1 MASSTKPEELM
12 EVDSELISPDQK
24 AASIPAND
32 SCDFIMNTNKVLLDP
47 SPADTPSRCQI
58 KKDDSGISVEK
69 SENSSEDDNSKKPKI
84 LQGKPLQDEGA
95 ASEDIVLENGAF
107 PKLKNKTK
115 NRNYRS
121 KKVDKGIWEES
132 SDEDE
137 CVGASID
144 KESPESGEK
153 DNSNAVGQVG
163 ALDVNMAETSTSSLV
178 ATMTCDTTRGS
189 SISSDSEDSNELL
202 EGLKEKGDLSDAE
215 EDNEAAE
222 EVTPGV
228 LLKSKPKH
236 KWFVI
241 QEVIN
246 RQTGVRGRCQGAEL
260 FQQRCYGSLHSV
272 QRLELMYKLEEHSG
286 CVNALHFNSSGRLL
300 ASGSDD
306 LKIIVWDWAIGKY
319 CMSYE
324 SGHRSNVFQ
333 AKFMPLTGD
342 NHIVS
347 CGRDGMVRLAELSST
362 GVCRSTRR
370 LAQHRGPA
378 HKISVHPET
387 PHTLLSSGEDS
398 LVLSLDIRDPKPN
411 KLLNVKEGERKISLY
426 SIHSNPL
433 NSNEFCVSG
442 RDNFIRVYDRR
453 NVSSVAKKFCP
464 QHLVRT
470 AYALF
475 TLKGG
480 SLTSMDYTMTLS
492 RKPHHSGIMQG
503 DGGYVIA
510 ADVDEEEAMVDMSLL
525 LMSTKRMAMVD
536 MIIAADVDE
545 EEAMVDMII
554 AADVDK
560 EEGESTTGPFTHVT
574 CAMYNYNGT
583 EIIGSFND
591 EDIYLFDA
599 RGPDRGEYIHRY
611 QGHRNNATVKG
622 VNFFGSRSEYIVSGS
637 DCGFIYFWEKET
649 ESIVQW
655 MAGDENGVV
664 NCLEPHPE
672 IPVIATSGLDDDIK
686 IWVPSCENE
695 PTLDGLKSSVV
706 ANYKGREDDRQRDPE
721 AFDGQMLWILWRHIR
736 RSERRR
742 NQASNPPGTPGP
754 TTGRSSLPRA
764 ATVDPSE
771 HSSNSSPTSSLAS
784 DDSDDAPNRVQ
795 CSPS

>member
-12 EVDSELISPDQK
+12 EVDSELISLDQK
-24 AASIPAND
+24 AASIPADD

-47 SPADTPSRCQI
+47 SPADAPSRCQI

-84 LQGKPLQDEGA
+84 LQGKPLQDEEA
-95 ASEDIVLENGAF
+95 ASEDTVLENGAF

-121 KKVDKGIWEES
+121 KKVDKGIWNQS

-137 CVGASID
+137 CVGTSID
-144 KESPESGEK
+144 KESPVSGEK
-153 DNSNAVGQVG
+153 DNSNAADQVD
-163 ALDVNMAETSTSSLV
+163 ALDVNVAETSTSSLV

-189 SISSDSEDSNELL
+189 SISSDSEDSSELL

-215 EDNEAAE
+215 EDNEATE

-241 QEVIN
+241 QECNGVCLRCYY

-319 CMSYE
+319 CVSYE

-464 QHLVRT
+464 QHL
-470 AYALF
+470 
-475 TLKGG
+475 
-480 SLTSMDYTMTLS
+480 
-492 RKPHHSGIMQG
+492 
-503 DGGYVIA
+503 
-510 ADVDEEEAMVDMSLL
+510 
-525 LMSTKRMAMVD
+525 
-536 MIIAADVDE
+536 
-545 EEAMVDMII
+545 
-554 AADVDK
+554 
-560 EEGESTTGPFTHVT
+560 STTGPFTHVT

-637 DCGFIYFWEKET
+637 DCGYIYFWEKET

-655 MAGDENGVV
+655 MAGDENV

-695 PTLDGLKSSVV
+695 PTMDGLKSSVV

-742 NQASNPPGTPGP
+742 ASNSSGTPGP

-784 DDSDDAPNRVQ
+784 DDSDDTPNRVQ

>member
-1 MASSTKPEELM
+1 MVMTFE
-12 EVDSELISPDQK
+12 
-24 AASIPAND
+24 
-32 SCDFIMNTNKVLLDP
+32 C
-47 SPADTPSRCQI
+47 
-58 KKDDSGISVEK
+58 
-69 SENSSEDDNSKKPKI
+69 
-84 LQGKPLQDEGA
+84 
-95 ASEDIVLENGAF
+95 NGVC
-107 PKLKNKTK
+107 L
-115 NRNYRS
+115 RYYY
-121 KKVDKGIWEES
+121 
-132 SDEDE
+132 
-137 CVGASID
+137 
-144 KESPESGEK
+144 
-153 DNSNAVGQVG
+153 
-163 ALDVNMAETSTSSLV
+163 
-178 ATMTCDTTRGS
+178 
-189 SISSDSEDSNELL
+189 
-202 EGLKEKGDLSDAE
+202 
-215 EDNEAAE
+215 
-222 EVTPGV
+222 
-228 LLKSKPKH
+228 
-236 KWFVI
+236 
-241 QEVIN
+241 

-470 AYALF
+470 VYALF

-492 RKPHHSGIMQG
+492 RKPHHSGIMQEESNQRKFI
-503 DGGYVIA
+503 DVSEEEVIVNMIIA
-510 ADVDEEEAMVDMSLL
+510 ADVDEEE
-525 LMSTKRMAMVD
+525 AMVD

-554 AADVDK
+554 AADVD
-560 EEGESTTGPFTHVT
+560 ERGDGGYSTTGPFTHVT

-637 DCGFIYFWEKET
+637 DCGYIYFWEKET

-695 PTLDGLKSSVV
+695 PTLDGLKSVSMRYVDIT
-706 ANYKGREDDRQRDPE
+706 N
-721 AFDGQMLWILWRHIR
+721 FDILFLLLVPIY
-736 RSERRR
+736 
-742 NQASNPPGTPGP
+742 
-754 TTGRSSLPRA
+754 
-764 ATVDPSE
+764 
-771 HSSNSSPTSSLAS
+771 SSPTAS
-784 DDSDDAPNRVQ
+784 
-795 CSPS
+795 